1 MKSLVWVVVLMGVFS
16 VGYAGADAEKQ
27 SSNSLSE
34 IVVYR
39 SPSCGCCG
47 KWVKHLEENGF
58 KVTDKITEDM
68 QKIKSQYGVN
78 KALASCHTAIIDGYV
93 VEGHV
98 PAEDIKAMIQAKPGI
113 KGLSVPGM
121 VTGSP
126 GMEMGGRKDPYQ
138 VVAFDKNGKQQLYKA
153 YEKY

>member
-16 VGYAGADAEKQ
+16 AGYADVEKK
-27 SSNSLSE
+27 SSNSLHE

-39 SPSCGCCG
+39 GPSCGCCG

-58 KVTDKITEDM
+58 KVTDKITKDM
-68 QKIKSQYGVN
+68 QKIKNQYGVN
-78 KALASCHTAIIDGYV
+78 QALASCHTAIIDGYV

-98 PAEDIKAMIQAKPGI
+98 PAEDIKTMIQAKPSI

-121 VTGSP
+121 VTGTP
-126 GMEMGGRKDPYQ
+126 GMEMGGRKDPYK
-138 VVAFDKNGKQQLYKA
+138 VVAFDKNGKQHLYKA

>member
-1 MKSLVWVVVLMGVFS
+1 MTKLVWIVVLMSISMLSYG
-16 VGYAGADAEKQ
+16 DAEKK
-27 SSNSLSE
+27 SSNSLNE

-47 KWVKHLEENGF
+47 KWVKHLEINGF
-58 KVTDKITEDM
+58 KVTDKITQDM

-78 KALASCHTAIIDGYV
+78 KSLASCHTAIINGYV

-98 PAEDIKAMIQAKPGI
+98 PAEDIKTMIQAKPSI

-121 VTGSP
+121 VTGTP
-126 GMEMGGRKDPYQ
+126 GMEMGERKDPYN
-138 VVAFDKNGKQQLYKA
+138 VVAFDGNGKQSLYKA